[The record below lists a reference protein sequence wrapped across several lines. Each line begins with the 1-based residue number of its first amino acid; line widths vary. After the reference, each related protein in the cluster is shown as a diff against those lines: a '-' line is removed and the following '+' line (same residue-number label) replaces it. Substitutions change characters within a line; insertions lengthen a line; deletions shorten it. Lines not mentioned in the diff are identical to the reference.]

1 MPGPMAAIDASGW
14 HVLVTGGGS
23 GIGLRLVELLVADGA
38 AVAALDIDE
47 AGLAAARGLGPLV
60 HTERVD
66 VRSRAEVAA
75 AVARSAAA
83 MGGLDRVVNSAGIFR
98 FSPFLDIT
106 VEEWE
111 RTLAINLTGAFQVCQ
126 EAIPVLVA
134 GGGGRIV
141 NVASVAGVRAGP
153 NAAQYIASKW
163 GLVGLTKALAVEFG
177 PQGVIV
183 NAVAPATIP
192 ETAIGQSSLEQKIE
206 MGWGKDIPETIANQ
220 AKNYPMRR
228 LGTADDVARGI
239 RFLLSED
246 AAWMTGQVL
255 SMDGGATAS

>member
-1 MPGPMAAIDASGW
+1 MPRPMASIDASDW

-23 GIGLRLVELLVADGA
+23 GIGLRLVELLAADGA
-38 AVAALDIDE
+38 AVTALDIDA
-47 AGLAAARGLGPLV
+47 AGLERAAALGGRV
-60 HTERVD
+60 RTERVD
-66 VRSRAEVAA
+66 VRSREAVAA
-75 AVARSAAA
+75 AVAGAADA

-106 VEEWE
+106 VEEWT
-111 RTLAINLTGAFQVCQ
+111 RTLDINLTGTFHVCQ
-126 EAIPVLVA
+126 EAVPLLVA

-177 PQGVIV
+177 PQGVVV

-206 MGWGKDIPETIANQ
+206 MGWGKDVPETIANQ

-228 LGTADDVARGI
+228 LGTADDIARGI